1 MPFKEFSKSILKLP
15 LLEYLEIYNG
25 NFSYID
31 FNSLHNLKKIKYHFY
46 KNFNQI
52 LSIKSLKE
60 IHIITDLDYLDLTSI
75 HDTNLSVNKLIC
87 NCRKD
92 DDYELNYNINEI
104 LNKLPN
110 LTDLFL
116 ITNLTDHRIVKGG
129 WEDSKINLEINENS
143 NCKINKITLILY
155 FGDIKIYCQKF
166 ENLEKFEIKTYNDRP
181 TTILNISN
189 SLPMFSNYRKIIYN
203 SLIELNLYLSQL
215 IKVEIF
221 KNLKNNI
228 DYMPKLKKIYLHFTT
243 DIDRTTYEEFIRKLL
258 SLKLEFINIDI
269 SFNLR
274 KFNFYNDKDDDEDD
288 DWCYNDHNYS
298 FEELKIINENILSLN
313 FENIKIKKYI
323 QEQ

>member
-1 MPFKEFSKSILKLP
+1 
-15 LLEYLEIYNG
+15 
-25 NFSYID
+25 
-31 FNSLHNLKKIKYHFY
+31 
-46 KNFNQI
+46 
-52 LSIKSLKE
+52 
-60 IHIITDLDYLDLTSI
+60 
-75 HDTNLSVNKLIC
+75 
-87 NCRKD
+87 
-92 DDYELNYNINEI
+92 
-104 LNKLPN
+104 
-110 LTDLFL
+110 
-116 ITNLTDHRIVKGG
+116 
-129 WEDSKINLEINENS
+129 
-143 NCKINKITLILY
+143 
-155 FGDIKIYCQKF
+155 
-166 ENLEKFEIKTYNDRP
+166 
-181 TTILNISN
+181 
-189 SLPMFSNYRKIIYN
+189 MFSNNRKIIYN

-269 SFNLR
+269 SFNI

-288 DWCYNDHNYS
+288 DWYYNDHNYS